1 MTDDSATDPIN
12 PHGAPKP
19 MIEWM
24 LRDARR
30 PPLVKERAPAF
41 LLTIDTEG
49 DDLWS
54 RPREITTRNLAFLP
68 RFQALCERF
77 GFKPTYLTN
86 WEALNDEGY
95 QRFAKDVLARGQGE
109 VGLHIHSW
117 NSPPLIPLTADDFR
131 YQPYLTEY
139 PEALLREKVRVMTD
153 GLEQVFGR
161 KMLSHR
167 GGRWA
172 FDSAYAR
179 ALVDNGYWVDCSVT
193 PHRSWR
199 SSKGD
204 PAGHGGPDHSGSPA
218 EPYYIEFGPGAPR
231 LLELPMTIVRR
242 PCHGPELWLRKALGK
257 QSYRADWMRPDGRNL
272 RQLLQVVDDVVAQD
286 RDYLEFTLHSSE
298 FMPGGSPTFRT
309 GDDVERLYVH
319 LEILFERVSQ
329 RFVGATLCDFAQ
341 HFMRRRGPPADIA
354 YPPGGYRWT
363 PPITGELPLGRL

>member
-1 MTDDSATDPIN
+1 MTDDSATDPLSL
-12 PHGAPKP
+12 HGAPRP
-19 MIEWM
+19 MTEWM
-24 LRDARR
+24 PHHVCRTSLLEA
-30 PPLVKERAPAF
+30 RAPAF

-95 QRFAKDVLARGQGE
+95 QLFAKDVLARSQGE
-109 VGLHIHSW
+109 VGLHIHAW
-117 NSPPLIPLTADDFR
+117 NSPPLVPLTADDFR
-131 YQPYLTEY
+131 HQPYLTEY
-139 PEALLREKVRVMTD
+139 SEDLLREKVHVMTD
-153 GLEQVFGR
+153 RLQHVFER

-179 ALVDNGYWVDCSVT
+179 ALVDNGYWVDCSMT

-204 PAGHGGPDHSGSPA
+204 PAGIGGPDHSDSPEA
-218 EPYYIEFGPGAPR
+218 PYYIELGPGQPH
-231 LLELPMTIVRR
+231 LLELPMTIIRR
-242 PCHGPELWLRKALGK
+242 PYHGPELWLRTALRR
-257 QSYRADWMRPDGRNL
+257 QPYRAEWMRPDGRNL
-272 RQLLQVVDDVVAQD
+272 KQLLQVVDDVVAQH

-298 FMPGGSPTFRT
+298 LMPGGSPTFRT
-309 GDDVERLYVH
+309 EDDIERLYAH
-319 LEILFERVSQ
+319 LESLFERVSR
-329 RFVGATLCDFAQ
+329 RFVGTTLSGFAQ
-341 HFMRRRGPPADIA
+341 HVMRRRDRPTEIAYTSDGYRRGPPM
-354 YPPGGYRWT
+354 
-363 PPITGELPLGRL
+363 TGDLPVGRG